1 MRGTRPD
8 ADLGSREGI
17 RDNIYPWLVR
27 RGFGASSIYDRVS
40 CLLRSPIQQQ
50 ERHSCPIR
58 SVSQSASYMLLPPWR
73 FLNQSI
79 LVDRSQAAGH
89 THFSA
94 GAKRGRSDMTEWCPC
109 NTTPIGIRACMYICT
124 CMHCKSSKVPRA
136 WEKLSAHPAHAL
148 TGATATLSQ
157 ASYLKIAMSS

>member
-8 ADLGSREGI
+8 ADVGSREGI
-17 RDNIYPWLVR
+17 RDNIYPWLAI

-40 CLLRSPIQQQ
+40 CLFKPPIQRQ
-50 ERHSCPIR
+50 ERHSSCPIR
-58 SVSQSASYMLLPPWR
+58 SVSQSASYMLLPSWR

-94 GAKRGRSDMTEWCPC
+94 GAKTGRSDMTEWYH
-109 NTTPIGIRACMYICT
+109 AAQ
-124 CMHCKSSKVPRA
+124 H
-136 WEKLSAHPAHAL
+136 LSAYPHACIYAHVCSESRARSREL
-148 TGATATLSQ
+148 GNNYQPTQHML
-157 ASYLKIAMSS
+157 